1 MGLFQATLFAL
12 AVFVFT
18 LLIKRAAFRLLA
30 GPRGCHRKKTEE
42 HRHG

>member
-18 LLIKRAAFRLLA
+18 LLVKRAAFRLLA
-30 GPRGCHRKKTEE
+30 GPRGCRRKKAEE
-42 HRHG
+42 HRHD